1 MKGCPPQPSGDT
13 NTSPHIMEDQASIR
27 IFREI
32 AVLKELNHPAVV
44 KLLDVVVAE
53 KKLFLVFEHL
63 DKVPLPVCVIC
74 SCPGFT
80 ILSIIFKRHLRSIR
94 I

>member
-1 MKGCPPQPSGDT
+1 MGELISIL
-13 NTSPHIMEDQASIR
+13 TSC

-44 KLLDVVVAE
+44 KLLEVVVAE

-63 DKVPLPVCVIC
+63 DKVLLTLCVSPLAQWA
-74 SCPGFT
+74 
-80 ILSIIFKRHLRSIR
+80 
-94 I
+94 